1 MGVFVD
7 EYCPHGAPVL
17 STMGLWGTLL
27 GFIGYTPQ
35 FGCLGRLG
43 YTGGTPHTYKTNPVG
58 IRGQVW
64 AHITPRGPLVPKPH
78 RGGAAVCMFHKS
90 GLPAAVEVGSRECY

>member
-43 YTGGTPHTYKTNPVG
+43 YTGGTPHTYKTNPAAMWG
-58 IRGQVW
+58 CMW
-64 AHITPRGPLVPKPH
+64 AQPTPLMPLCPALPPPIAPCFLFVAPKCYN
-78 RGGAAVCMFHKS
+78 A
-90 GLPAAVEVGSRECY
+90 PAL